1 MNTDIVA
8 LNQELNTFGISLHK
22 RTIEVLIGEIKKAI
36 ADGLIRSKDNKHS
49 IFDFIREILKLKT
62 EREVWKRFAEADSYT
77 VTFCDSVKFDRKD
90 GKKANT
96 DSPATDLFGLVYIAY
111 MAIGEFSQ
119 QLRRSSALY
128 FLESRKSFEGVTKSP
143 VLESD
148 TVTQLKSALNN
159 FPNTLE
165 KVWGTS
171 GIVSKYQVKSAI
183 LRDFKEGKD
192 YIFADGILCVNDST
206 FHILSISFRSLK
218 GTDIDQLPEIINL
231 KTREYFRY
239 QANKKANRLIPQN
252 SEWEQLT
259 LWNLDSPD

>member
-1 MNTDIVA
+1 MNTNIVPD
-8 LNQELNTFGISLHK
+8 LRYVELQTDTAFIDSRVYCREVIEVDHHDWFNNILKKHQTVIEQHFGIVRFENALTGK
-22 RTIEVLIGEIKKAI
+22 RGMPEIYALLTEPQTNFALTLSRNTAKTMQRKAELI
-36 ADGLIRSKDNKHS
+36 ADFEQAKQFVRQTL
-49 IFDFIREILKLKT
+49 T
-62 EREVWKRFAEADSYT
+62 QRFATA
-77 VTFCDSVKFDRKD
+77 
-90 GKKANT
+90 
-96 DSPATDLFGLVYIAY
+96 
-111 MAIGEFSQ
+111 
-119 QLRRSSALY
+119 
-128 FLESRKSFEGVTKSP
+128 
-143 VLESD
+143 D

-259 LWNLDSPD
+259 LWNSESSD

>member
-1 MNTDIVA
+1 MNTNIVPENSA
-8 LNQELNTFGISLHK
+8 LFQFVQVDSNVVYIDSRVYCQEVIEVDHGNWMRDTLRKHK
-22 RTIEVLIGEIKKAI
+22 ETIESNFGAIRFETGGVLTLLG
-36 ADGLIRSKDNKHS
+36 
-49 IFDFIREILKLKT
+49 
-62 EREVWKRFAEADSYT
+62 V
-77 VTFCDSVKFDRKD
+77 
-90 GKKANT
+90 ANT
-96 DSPATDLFGLVYIAY
+96 TQNYALLTEVQCNACLVLSKNLIKTISAKMRLVADFERAKVSLRSQLEVQFG
-111 MAIGEFSQ
+111 STTQ
-119 QLRRSSALY
+119 
-128 FLESRKSFEGVTKSP
+128 ESTA
-143 VLESD
+143 D

-259 LWNLDSPD
+259 LWNFDSPD